1 VKPAGWYSD
10 LKASPIQHS
19 SRAKLEL
26 WIPYGATEIPVK
38 VPDDNFYRILEPA
51 KQLGTKNSV
60 AIIEE
65 ALERPLGELFLKD
78 VVKIGS
84 TAGIII
90 DPIVPVDVR
99 NEAVNILK
107 TRLASLGI
115 NEVRVFMRKRM
126 SNVAS
131 DGEDLKIIDPAQASF
146 AELGKTATGTS
157 VELDPDLASCE
168 VKINVGL
175 VMPHFA
181 SGFTGGPEAVLP
193 GSSSIRSIT
202 KNRSLLTRGFPTS
215 SSTPDNQ
222 VLTDSLEAVKLAGP
236 LYSLCFL
243 PDAAGGVT
251 SAIAGELESV
261 FREGVSRY
269 HQIHGSKIERKLDI
283 VIVSAGSLLGAD
295 LYHAIRVVSNVLGA
309 VKREGTVILVAEC
322 AKGIGDSNF
331 LDYARRF
338 PERKELSTELRYRFK
353 LGGHVNLFLQEAL
366 EKCRIQLV
374 SILPELFAR
383 DTFGLKPSQTATEAV
398 QKAIRVEGKES
409 KILIVPRGDFTVPVM
424 ES

>member
-1 VKPAGWYSD
+1 
-10 LKASPIQHS
+10 
-19 SRAKLEL
+19 LEL
-26 WIPYGATEIPVK
+26 WIPYGETEIPVK

-51 KQLGTKNSV
+51 KQPGAKTAS

-65 ALERPLGELFLKD
+65 ALENPLGNLFLKD
-78 VVKIGS
+78 AIKPGCTV
-84 TAGIII
+84 GIMI
-90 DPIVPVDVR
+90 DPIVPVDAR
-99 NEAVNILK
+99 NESVKVLRTHLN
-107 TRLASLGI
+107 SLGI
-115 NEVRVFMRKRM
+115 DRVRVFMRKRM
-126 SNVAS
+126 SNVVTT
-131 DGEDLKIIDPAQASF
+131 GEDLKIIDPTQAPF

-157 VELDPDLASCE
+157 VELDPDLSSCE

-193 GSSSIRSIT
+193 GSSSIHSIT
-202 KNRSLLTRGFPTS
+202 KNRSLLTKGFPTAS
-215 SSTPDNQ
+215 SAPDNQ
-222 VLTDSLEAVKLAGP
+222 VLADSLEAVKLAGP
-236 LYSLCFL
+236 FYNLCFL
-243 PDAAGGVT
+243 PDGVGGVT

-261 FREGVSRY
+261 FRESVSRY
-269 HQIHGSKIERKLDI
+269 RQVHSPNIERKLDI

-309 VKREGTVILVAEC
+309 VKREGTIILVAEC
-322 AKGIGDSNF
+322 ARGIGDSNF

-353 LGGHVNLFLQEAL
+353 LGGHVNLFLLEAL
-366 EKCRIQLV
+366 EKCRVQLV

-409 KILIVPRGDFTVPVM
+409 KILIVPRGDFTIPIM

>member
-1 VKPAGWYSD
+1 M
-10 LKASPIQHS
+10 
-19 SRAKLEL
+19 EL
-26 WIPYGATEIPVK
+26 WIPYGETEIPVK

-51 KQLGTKNSV
+51 KQPGAKTAS

-65 ALERPLGELFLKD
+65 ALENPLGNLFLKD
-78 VVKIGS
+78 AVKPGC
-84 TAGIII
+84 TVGIMI
-90 DPIVPVDVR
+90 DPIVPVDAR
-99 NEAVNILK
+99 NESVKVLR
-107 TRLASLGI
+107 TRLNSLGI
-115 NEVRVFMRKRM
+115 DRVRVFMRKRM
-126 SNVAS
+126 SNVVTT
-131 DGEDLKIIDPAQASF
+131 GEDLKIIDPTQASF
-146 AELGKTATGTS
+146 AELGKTSTGTS
-157 VELDPDLASCE
+157 VELDPDLSSCE

-193 GSSSIRSIT
+193 GSSSIHSIT
-202 KNRSLLTRGFPTS
+202 KNRSLLTKGFPAAS
-215 SSTPDNQ
+215 SAPDNQ
-222 VLTDSLEAVKLAGP
+222 VLADSLEAVKLAGP
-236 LYSLCFL
+236 FYSLCFL
-243 PDAAGGVT
+243 PDGTGGVT
-251 SAIAGELESV
+251 SATAGELESV
-261 FREGVSRY
+261 FRESVSRY
-269 HQIHGSKIERKLDI
+269 QQVHSPKVERKLDI

-309 VKREGTVILVAEC
+309 VKREGTMILVAEC
-322 AKGIGDSNF
+322 ARGIGDSNF

-338 PERKELSTELRYRFK
+338 PERKGLSTELRYRFK

-366 EKCRIQLV
+366 EKCRVQLV

-409 KILIVPRGDFTVPVM
+409 KILIVPRGDFTIPIM

>member
-1 VKPAGWYSD
+1 M
-10 LKASPIQHS
+10 
-19 SRAKLEL
+19 EL
-26 WIPYGATEIPVK
+26 WIPYGETEIPVK

-51 KQLGTKNSV
+51 KQPGAKIAS
-60 AIIEE
+60 AIVEE
-65 ALERPLGELFLKD
+65 ALEKPLGDLFLKD
-78 VVKIGS
+78 AVKPGS
-84 TAGIII
+84 TVGIVI
-90 DPIVPVDVR
+90 DPIVPVDAR
-99 NEAVNILK
+99 NEAVQVLR
-107 TRLASLGI
+107 TRLTSVG
-115 NEVRVFMRKRM
+115 VDKVQVFMRKRM
-126 SNVAS
+126 SNVAAG
-131 DGEDLKIIDPAQASF
+131 GEDLKIIDPAQASF
-146 AELGKTATGTS
+146 AELGKTSMGTS
-157 VELDPDLASCE
+157 VELDSDLSSCD
-168 VKINVGL
+168 VKIIIGL

-193 GSSSIRSIT
+193 GSSSIHSIT
-202 KNRSLLTRGFPTS
+202 KNRSLLTKGFPAFS
-215 SSTPDNQ
+215 SGPDNQ
-222 VLTDSLEAVKLAGP
+222 VLSDSLEAVKLAGP
-236 LYSLCFL
+236 FYSLCFL
-243 PDAAGGVT
+243 PDVAGGVT

-261 FREGVSRY
+261 FREAVSRY
-269 HQIHGSKIERKLDI
+269 RQIHSPKIERKLDI
-283 VIVSAGSLLGAD
+283 VIVSAGSLLGSD

-309 VKREGTVILVAEC
+309 VKREGTIILVAEC
-322 AKGIGDSNF
+322 TRGIGDSNF

-338 PERKELSTELRYRFK
+338 PERKDLSTELRYRFR